1 MSCIMKRFILFLLLS
16 SLLASASAARPT
28 IFIVRHAEK
37 AATGGSDPDLSS
49 AGRQRAQRLA
59 NVLKDARISAI
70 FVTELRRTRQTAAPL
85 AQMLGLN
92 PQVVPSNNSPLLN
105 ARVHAASGNILVV
118 GHSNTIPD
126 MIRGFGVMAPVQIGE
141 NDFDN
146 LFLLVRDPT
155 SRLIRLHYP

>member
-1 MSCIMKRFILFLLLS
+1 MNCIMKRFLLFLLLS
-16 SLLASASAARPT
+16 SLLVSVATARPT

-37 AATGGSDPDLSS
+37 AATGGNDPDLSS

-59 NVLKDARISAI
+59 TVLKDARISAI

-85 AQMLGLN
+85 AQRLGLN
-92 PQVVPSNNSPLLN
+92 PQVVPSNNSPLLI
-105 ARVHAASGNILVV
+105 ARLRAGSGNILVV

-126 MIRGFGVMAPVQIGE
+126 VIRGFGVMTPIQIGE

>member
-1 MSCIMKRFILFLLLS
+1 MKRLFLTLLLS
-16 SLLASASAARPT
+16 VACIAAAAARPA

-37 AATGGSDPDLSS
+37 ATTGGNDPDLSA

-85 AQMLGLN
+85 AQRLGLT
-92 PQVVPSNNSPLLN
+92 PQVIQANNSAQLI
-105 ARVHAASGNILVV
+105 ARLHAASGNILVV
-118 GHSNTIPD
+118 GHTNTIPD
-126 MIRGFGVMAPVQIGE
+126 VIRGLGIPTPIQIGE

-155 SRLIRLHYP
+155 PRLIRLHYP

>member
-1 MSCIMKRFILFLLLS
+1 MKRFIAFLLLS
-16 SLLASASAARPT
+16 GLLISAAAARPT

-37 AATGGSDPDLSS
+37 AASGGSDPDLSN
-49 AGRQRAQRLA
+49 AGRHRAQRLA
-59 NVLKDARISAI
+59 NMLKDARISAI

-92 PQVVPSNNSPLLN
+92 PQVIPSNNSPLLI
-105 ARVHAASGNILVV
+105 ARLHASSGNILVV

-126 MIRGFGVMAPVQIGE
+126 MIRGLGIMTPIQIGE

-146 LFLLVRDPT
+146 LFVLGRDPT